1 MTASRRAACL
11 VLAASLASCNAHQ
24 LRVAKRAGE
33 VTAAVALAG
42 LLGTVLAAEAW
53 RDEHKELLDGGIAFV
68 PLSLVGAGVY
78 IACDA
83 MLDSAEQ
90 AGPPSEHTGSWNAAM
105 DLAKEAKHAARG
117 GDCAEVQAIEP
128 RVRELDTDV
137 YLRFANDAVIRTCL
151 GPH

>member
-1 MTASRRAACL
+1 MFRCAACT
-11 VLAASLASCNAHQ
+11 VLAASLASCTANQA
-24 LRVAKRAGE
+24 RVAKRAGE
-33 VTAAVALAG
+33 VTTAAALIG
-42 LLGTVLAAEAW
+42 LLGTVVAAETW
-53 RDEHKELLDGGIAFV
+53 RDEHEELLAGGLVFV
-68 PLSLVGAGVY
+68 PISLVGAGVY

-83 MLDSAEQ
+83 MLNTAETT
-90 AGPPSEHTGSWNAAM
+90 APPPEHTSTWNAAM

-128 RVRELDTDV
+128 RVRELDSDV